1 MAIHWISWTNARISN
16 QAMFTWLD
24 WKKCQCKSNVWIG
37 KTLPFIG
44 FLGPMYGPMY
54 SFPIK
59 PCKHGL
65 IGRNANQ
72 KSNVRAEK
80 L

>member
-1 MAIHWISWTNARISN
+1 MAIHWIAWTNVRISN

-24 WKKCQCKSNVWIG
+24 WKKCQFKSNVGIG
-37 KTLPFIG
+37 KTLPYIG

-54 SFPIK
+54 SFPSK
-59 PCKHGL
+59 PSLHGL

-72 KSNVRAEK
+72 KSNVKAEK